1 MQKPLISHCSKLV
14 LFEHIPLEKVGLKK
28 TPLNSTRLVNLYLIH
43 LPMGQH
49 GAVIEI
55 SSHLDRT
62 FFITRDNLGLVPS
75 YDYEFGTDDY
85 DITDKKPTDFGNA
98 LDMYMAESGEPDLYE
113 LLDLDKSD
121 LMKNVFQQYFYY

>member
-1 MQKPLISHCSKLV
+1 MPY
-14 LFEHIPLEKVGLKK
+14 
-28 TPLNSTRLVNLYLIH
+28 NSSRLVNLYVIH
-43 LPMGQH
+43 LPMRHH

-55 SSHLDRT
+55 SSDLDRT

-85 DITDKKPTDFGNA
+85 DITAKKPTDFGNA
-98 LDMYMAESGEPDLYE
+98 LDLYMAESGEPDLYE